1 MLSKLFA
8 KCEPPSGERAH
19 SFNYIFKGVHS
30 LPKVKKCCPG
40 AMTHWENSS
49 FPIVLFT
56 LAVQTSLEGEG
67 SMVDIRGHARCGSIS
82 LVSFS
87 LTQESYPART
97 CFFLE
102 ARLMSLSALFI
113 PSMQS
118 GSLAKGSLAIP
129 RAIPNQ
135 PVSSFRNMTPRL
147 LMVRKAQRCS
157 EQWPAELMCRVRLAL
172 WAVRTRVRGSGLYSR
187 FCVRVLD
194 GTG

>member
-1 MLSKLFA
+1 M
-8 KCEPPSGERAH
+8 
-19 SFNYIFKGVHS
+19 
-30 LPKVKKCCPG
+30 
-40 AMTHWENSS
+40 
-49 FPIVLFT
+49 LFT

-135 PVSSFRNMTPRL
+135 PVSSFRNMTPQIVDGEKGSEMLGTVASRVDVQSEISSVGSQDKSQRIWVILQVLHPCVGWNRL
-147 LMVRKAQRCS
+147 IQRLCS
-157 EQWPAELMCRVRLAL
+157 ATTEAW
-172 WAVRTRVRGSGLYSR
+172 
-187 FCVRVLD
+187 
-194 GTG
+194 